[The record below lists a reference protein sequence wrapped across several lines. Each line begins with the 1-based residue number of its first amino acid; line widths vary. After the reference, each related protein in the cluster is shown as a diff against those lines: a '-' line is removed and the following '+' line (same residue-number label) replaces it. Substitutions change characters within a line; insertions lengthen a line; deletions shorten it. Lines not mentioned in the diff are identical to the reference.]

1 MTVRGTVQTDP
12 LPSWGTRRPRHG
24 SKLSVVAGEIVIG
37 GSSTRL
43 SIPQTDGTPRRQAKP
58 DLPDCLAD
66 QRRHGAPGPLRDF
79 TQGREIV
86 VLQMDLHIRHWVM
99 LAQPQTLIQ
108 AVNRPVVR
116 PATTTPADR
125 ASGGG

>member
-1 MTVRGTVQTDP
+1 
-12 LPSWGTRRPRHG
+12 
-24 SKLSVVAGEIVIG
+24 
-37 GSSTRL
+37 
-43 SIPQTDGTPRRQAKP
+43 
-58 DLPDCLAD
+58 
-66 QRRHGAPGPLRDF
+66 
-79 TQGREIV
+79 
-86 VLQMDLHIRHWVM
+86 MDLHIRHWVM